1 MTRIK
6 WGSVG
11 ERVFEAGCDRG
22 VLYVDGADGVPWNGL
37 ISVSESSSG
46 GDLAEYYIDGI
57 KYLQLLAAEEFVAT
71 IEAFTYPDEFAACD
85 GTRPVGNG
93 LFMTQQP
100 RRQFG
105 LAYRTKIGND
115 VKGVDLGY
123 KIHLVYNALAAP
135 TSRPN
140 NTMTDSVEPF
150 NFSWSLT
157 TKPPSF
163 AGYKPTAHMVIDS
176 RDTPSELLA
185 QIEDIL
191 YGGVGS
197 ARLPSVVELIFMFNS
212 YQSSSFDAGYL
223 TEDYFNGFDA
233 GHVTDPQTDL
243 ISGGTP

>member
-1 MTRIK
+1 MI
-6 WGSVG
+6 
-11 ERVFEAGCDRG
+11 
-22 VLYVDGADGVPWNGL
+22 
-37 ISVSESSSG
+37 
-46 GDLAEYYIDGI
+46 
-57 KYLQLLAAEEFVAT
+57 
-71 IEAFTYPDEFAACD
+71 
-85 GTRPVGNG
+85 
-93 LFMTQQP
+93 
-100 RRQFG
+100 
-105 LAYRTKIGND
+105 
-115 VKGVDLGY
+115 KGVDLGY

>member
-115 VKGVDLGY
+115 KG
-123 KIHLVYNALAAP
+123 
-135 TSRPN
+135 R
-140 NTMTDSVEPF
+140 
-150 NFSWSLT
+150 
-157 TKPPSF
+157 
-163 AGYKPTAHMVIDS
+163 
-176 RDTPSELLA
+176 
-185 QIEDIL
+185 
-191 YGGVGS
+191 
-197 ARLPSVVELIFMFNS
+197 
-212 YQSSSFDAGYL
+212 
-223 TEDYFNGFDA
+223 
-233 GHVTDPQTDL
+233 
-243 ISGGTP
+243 